1 MRIVVA
7 GWHGQLA
14 HELSALAAARHDV
27 TAFAVARP
35 ALDLCDSPSVG
46 RTVFGIAPD
55 IIINTAAYTDV
66 EGAEAE
72 PARAFRLNTVGAAS
86 LAAQAAKIGI
96 PIIQLSTGHIF
107 DGEKAGAYCEDDDP
121 GPLNVYG
128 RSKLESERAVADAN
142 PRHIILRTTWIH
154 SPYGRNFVKS
164 ILREASR
171 RATIDVVDDEIGS
184 PTYAR
189 DLAAAILDIATM
201 VLAAPEGARW
211 GTYHVAGTGGG
222 VSWYGFA
229 QQVIQASRL
238 LGGPCADLHAI
249 KSRDYGAHAARP
261 RNSCLDCSR
270 LQTVFGLTMP
280 DWRPAVDD
288 CVRRLLAEPVAK

>member
-14 HELSALAAARHDV
+14 HELSALAAVRDDV

-72 PARAFRLNTVGAAS
+72 PAQAFRSNTFGAAS
-86 LAAQAAKIGI
+86 LAAQAARIGI

-107 DGEKAGAYCEDDDP
+107 DGEKAGAYSEDDDP

-142 PRHIILRTTWIH
+142 PHHIILRTTWIH

-164 ILREASR
+164 MLCAARQ

-189 DLAAAILDIATM
+189 DLAGAVLDIAGK
-201 VLAAPEGARW
+201 VLAAPESARW
-211 GTYHVAGTGGG
+211 GTYHVAGTGS
-222 VSWYGFA
+222 VSWYGLA
-229 QQVIQASRL
+229 QQVIQASRA
-238 LGGPCADLHAI
+238 LGGPTAELHAI
-249 KSRDYGAHAARP
+249 KGQDYGTHAARP

-270 LQTVFGLTMP
+270 FQSVFGLTMP
-280 DWRPAVDD
+280 DWRPSVDD
-288 CVRRLLAEPVAK
+288 CVHRILADTAAKC